1 MTKLYWVEIVDGNN
15 DAPVVQGRA
24 MTGRPFRSSL
34 ASTRRTFRA
43 TDAEWSQWKKAARA
57 EKKNVSEW
65 LREMANK
72 HSAWI
77 LGAEALARERG
88 KDRK

>member
-1 MTKLYWVEIVDGNN
+1 MFRGVSLHF
-15 DAPVVQGRA
+15 VQGSP

-57 EKKNVSEW
+57 DEKNVSEW

-72 HSAWI
+72 NSAWI
-77 LGAEALARERG
+77 PGAEALVRERG
-88 KDRK
+88 KARK